1 MSFVSHQIVT
11 NDFVTHISLYLG
23 HKVSYEHYN
32 SHKLKPY
39 LPINL
44 PFTDIDW
51 PKLID
56 LMGKANRY
64 VARYDGLLQSVIN
77 PDVLLAPLRTQ
88 EAVQSSKIE
97 GTQASL
103 RDVLEYE
110 GEQDVEEHKK
120 GDIYE
125 VLNYRIALKEGREQM
140 QTKPLTLNLVRKM
153 HGTLMREVRGSSSDP
168 GNFRRMQNFI
178 GAPGSNIENARYVPP
193 SVPVMNDALN
203 NWESYMHHEE
213 PDVLVQLAIVHAQ
226 FEIIHPFLDG
236 NGRMGRILI
245 PLFLYHKKIIH
256 EPVFYLSDYLESHR
270 THYYNALKDITDS
283 GVWTNWIR
291 FFLNAIIVQA
301 EKNIKKTRAIINL
314 YEEVK
319 KEISESTH
327 SQYGIQCL
335 DTIFIQPI
343 FSTNYFA
350 NNSGIPKSSVI
361 RLLDILVQEGVINIA
376 KKSSG
381 RRPTIYV
388 FRRLLA
394 IVND

>member
-1 MSFVSHQIVT
+1 MES
-11 NDFVTHISLYLG
+11 YLP
-23 HKVSYEHYN
+23 
-32 SHKLKPY
+32 HKLPLK
-39 LPINL
+39 
-44 PFTDIDW
+44 DIEW
-51 PKLID
+51 SKLID

-64 VARYDGLLQSVIN
+64 LARYDGLLQSVIN

-103 RDVLEYE
+103 KDVLQFE
-110 GEQDVEEHKK
+110 GDQAVEEYKK

-125 VLNYRIALKEGREQM
+125 VINYRIALREGREQM
-140 QTKPLTLNLVRKM
+140 QSKPLTLNLIRKM
-153 HGTLMREVRGSSSDP
+153 HETLMHDVRGNSADP
-168 GNFRRMQNFI
+168 GNFRRIQNFI
-178 GAPGSNIENARYVPP
+178 GAPGSTIDNARFVPP
-193 SVPVMNDALN
+193 AVPVMKEALG
-203 NWESYMHHEE
+203 NWENYMHLEE
-213 PDVLVQLAIVHAQ
+213 LDVIVQLAIVHAQ

-256 EPVFYLSDYLESHR
+256 EPVFYLSDYLENHR
-270 THYYNALKDITDS
+270 SDYYDALKDITDS
-283 GVWTNWIR
+283 GIWTNWIR
-291 FFLNAIIVQA
+291 FFLNAIIVQV

-319 KEISESTH
+319 KEITESTH
-327 SQYGIQCL
+327 SQYAIHCL

-343 FSTNYFA
+343 FSTNYFSK
-350 NNSGIPKSSVI
+350 NSNIPKSSVT
-361 RLLDILVQEGVINIA
+361 RLLDILVKEKIINIA
-376 KKSSG
+376 QQGAG

-388 FRRLLA
+388 FRRLLS